1 MDTNNFDVDLSILDQ
16 ISQEFDDE
24 ISNLIFQEEEQCS
37 EFDAAIDYFH
47 DRFMD
52 SMKHQDEGLK
62 KQTSNTYIESNTKS
76 A

>member
-37 EFDAAIDYFH
+37 EFDATINYYH
-47 DRFMD
+47 NRFMD
-52 SMKHQDEGLK
+52 SMKCQDEGLK
-62 KQTSNTYIESNTKS
+62 KQTSDVYMESNAKS